1 MTTSADALRATAA
14 AIDALADAL
23 ASGSPDRVL
32 AAEEPLAH
40 ALQRLTAVRP
50 AAGEDR
56 VGVRQGARAV
66 RLAIGRCERL
76 GRVSADL
83 ERVLR
88 GAGVYARPVAAPQTI
103 PSESSR
109 S

>member
-1 MTTSADALRATAA
+1 
-14 AIDALADAL
+14 
-23 ASGSPDRVL
+23 
-32 AAEEPLAH
+32 
-40 ALQRLTAVRP
+40 LTAVRP